1 MDLASM
7 KKFAAIV
14 NAVILGLVFG
24 LASFFFMI
32 KVDFLVYFSIPTAMI
47 YIAGFYFINKGMLD
61 SYVWM
66 VYTWL
71 TFYMGVTTICLGYG
85 YGFHLYCFSMIP
97 VIFVTEYISYRLR
110 VKPKIKALN
119 FSIGLA
125 VFYLICTGYVA
136 YFGPVYER
144 DQKAAAFFWIFNG
157 LTVFCFLIYYTNY
170 LIRTTISSEEQLK
183 EIAHFDQL
191 TGLYNRHFMLERLGL
206 LTESGRA
213 GMLAMVDIDNFKKI
227 NDTYGHN
234 AGDMVLETVAAL
246 MRREFPDCEI
256 SRWGGEEFL
265 ILIPKDIKGGEDM
278 PENLRRAVE
287 AESLSF
293 EDNDIAVTVTVGV
306 SFREEGQSVD
316 KWIQT
321 VDEKLYIGKN
331 SGKNK
336 VVS

>member
-97 VIFVTEYISYRLR
+97 IIFVTEYISYRLR

-144 DQKAAAFFWIFNG
+144 DQKNAAFFWIFNG